1 MTRDDAQALYRAGED
16 AVVRVLLE
24 LDQVKA
30 EVTTLKA
37 DNAALRQE
45 CQALRDEVHTLKET
59 AAKDSHNSSKP
70 PSSDGLAKPKPKSL
84 RTPSARPTGGQPGHP
99 GQTLRMVTTPDRTV
113 RHPVERCTGCG
124 RSLAD
129 QAPDR
134 VERRQVFDLPDP
146 TLEVT
151 EHQADIKTCPCGC
164 VTRAAFPPEVT
175 APVQYGLRVKSVAVY
190 LKEYQLLPFDRLTE
204 ILRDLFACDT
214 FSEGTLANLTTACAD
229 RLAPV
234 EAIIRAQVATADVAG
249 FDETGVRATG
259 SLHWLHT
266 VSTGWLTWYF
276 AHTRRG
282 REAMDAADILPNF
295 QGRAVHDFWRPY
307 LKYHCE
313 HAFCN
318 AHLLRERIFLWEE
331 QDQKWAKTMIDHLL
345 TIKAA
350 VETARDAGL
359 AALPTEALE
368 RFDTRYLRI
377 VDAGYAQ
384 NPITAAV
391 GPTRRG
397 RRGQSKARNLLDRFR
412 DHPDGILAFMRDVA
426 VPFTNN
432 VSERDLRMMKLRQKI
447 SGTFRNVDALV
458 DFCRIRGYVSTA
470 RKNGLSAIDAL
481 RRAFAG
487 DPFIPTPPMAESV
500 RTG

>member
-37 DNAALRQE
+37 DNAALRHE
-45 CQALRDEVHTLKET
+45 CQALRDEVRTLQET

-70 PSSDGLAKPKPKSL
+70 PSSDGLAKPRPKSL
-84 RTPSARPTGGQPGHP
+84 RTSSSRPTGGQPGHP

-124 RSLAD
+124 RSLAG

-134 VERRQVFDLPDP
+134 VERRQVFDLPEP

-151 EHQADIKTCPCGC
+151 EHQADVKTCACGC

-214 FSEGTLANLTTACAD
+214 FSEGTLANMITACAH
-229 RLAPV
+229 RLGPV
-234 EAIIRAQVATADVAG
+234 EAILRAQVA
-249 FDETGVRATG
+249 
-259 SLHWLHT
+259 
-266 VSTGWLTWYF
+266 
-276 AHTRRG
+276 
-282 REAMDAADILPNF
+282 AAILPAF
-295 QGRAVHDFWRPY
+295 RGRAVHDFFRSY
-307 LKYHCE
+307 EQYDCD

-318 AHLLRERIFLWEE
+318 AHLLRELIFLWEE
-331 QDQKWAKTMIDHLL
+331 QDQRWAQTRIDHLL

-350 VETARDAGL
+350 VETAREAGL
-359 AALPTEALE
+359 AALPDADLD
-368 RFDTRYLRI
+368 RFHQGYLHI
-377 VDAGYAQ
+377 VDVGDAQ
-384 NPITAAV
+384 TPVTAPAP
-391 GPTRRG
+391 GPPRRG
-397 RRGQSKARNLLDRFR
+397 RRKQSKARNLLDRFR
-412 DHPDGILAFMRDVA
+412 DHPNGILAFMRDFA

-432 VSERDLRMMKLRQKI
+432 WSHAAGGMRPVMPPARLCRVGRVSASVRL
-447 SGTFRNVDALV
+447 
-458 DFCRIRGYVSTA
+458 
-470 RKNGLSAIDAL
+470 AL
-481 RRAFAG
+481 RR
-487 DPFIPTPPMAESV
+487 IPRSGGVV
-500 RTG
+500 RRHDHRLSRKVTRASGGRYRSGTRPLGLACASARSLSRMSACK